1 MHELYWYW
9 KMGAS
14 SPANV
19 TCAYQTWNKVFFKRK
34 FKKGQAYTK
43 KPYKIF
49 KIVGL
54 GQLVLERNYKGFA
67 ALPLSR
73 PEAASDDEERSKAR
87 LRTKNLKKNK

>member
-1 MHELYWYW
+1 
-9 KMGAS
+9 MGAS

-34 FKKGQAYTK
+34 FKKGQAYIK

-49 KIVGL
+49 KIIGL
-54 GQLVLERNYKGFA
+54 CQLVLERNYKGFA

>member
-1 MHELYWYW
+1 
-9 KMGAS
+9 MGAS

-67 ALPLSR
+67 ALPLSW
-73 PEAASDDEERSKAR
+73 PETASDDAECSKAC
-87 LRTKNLKKNK
+87 LRTL

>member
-1 MHELYWYW
+1 
-9 KMGAS
+9 MGAS

-19 TCAYQTWNKVFFKRK
+19 TCAYQTWNKGFFKRK

-43 KPYKIF
+43 KPYRIF

-54 GQLVLERNYKGFA
+54 GQLVIERNYKGFA